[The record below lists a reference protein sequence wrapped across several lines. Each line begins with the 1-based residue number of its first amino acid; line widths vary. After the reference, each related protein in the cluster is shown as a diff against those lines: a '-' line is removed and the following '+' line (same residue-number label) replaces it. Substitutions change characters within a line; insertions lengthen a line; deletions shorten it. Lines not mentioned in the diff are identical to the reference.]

1 MALLDALIFIVVVG
15 GLSAL
20 AVWMVKRAPSSSE
33 ERMMRHYTQL
43 TIAAARESRKGH
55 SGEANI
61 YAESAQRLLDAWNQH
76 ERGELER

>member
-1 MALLDALIFIVVVG
+1 VALLDALIFVVVVG
-15 GLSAL
+15 ALSTL
-20 AVWMVKRAPSSSE
+20 VVWMVKRAPSSSE
-33 ERMMRHYTQL
+33 ERMLRHYTQL

-55 SGEANI
+55 FGEANI